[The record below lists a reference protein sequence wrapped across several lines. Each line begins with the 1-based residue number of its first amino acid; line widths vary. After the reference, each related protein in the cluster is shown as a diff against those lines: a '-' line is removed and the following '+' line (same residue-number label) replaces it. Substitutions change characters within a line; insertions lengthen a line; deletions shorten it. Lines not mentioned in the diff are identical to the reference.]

1 MAVSANRKA
10 QVGFVYNRREHR
22 PLFGLLKSLKKV
34 NIMQANLQTQILQH
48 HNLETWAVCY
58 SHAGRIINPFLAAV
72 AIPEQYHADLAAQ
85 ACRWQPLGLH
95 TSEQAARAA
104 CLVFIDTLP
113 PEQAAEAGYSI
124 MQPGSPLFGRLL
136 ARLPQTSR

>member
-1 MAVSANRKA
+1 MLSQSQAAIETKTKGNA
-10 QVGFVYNRREHR
+10 
-22 PLFGLLKSLKKV
+22 
-34 NIMQANLQTQILQH
+34 MQSNFQTQTLQH
-48 HNLETWAVCY
+48 RNLETGAVCY

-85 ACRWQPLGLH
+85 SCRWQPLGLH
-95 TSEQAARAA
+95 TGEQAARAA
-104 CLVFIDTLP
+104 CLAFIATLP

-124 MQPGSPLFGRLL
+124 MQPGSPLFDRLL